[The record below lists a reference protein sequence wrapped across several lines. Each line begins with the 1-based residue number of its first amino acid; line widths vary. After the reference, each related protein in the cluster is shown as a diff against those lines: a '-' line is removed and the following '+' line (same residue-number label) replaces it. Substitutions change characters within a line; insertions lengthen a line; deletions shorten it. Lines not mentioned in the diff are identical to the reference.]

1 MSHHNFT
8 RSFANCTYLLSES
21 EDLEALEVGQVLP
34 PLSALSLLSNGA
46 LSPLSIDLVL
56 LPELLDGA
64 SAGSAGEFGNDEGG
78 ESGVSERKGVTR
90 NDLVLLGGRTVNQD
104 L

>member
-1 MSHHNFT
+1 MSHHKFT

-21 EDLEALEVGQVLP
+21 ENLEALEVGQVLP
-34 PLSALSLLSNGA
+34 PLSALSLLSNAA

-64 SAGSAGEFGNDEGG
+64 TAGSAGEFGNDEGG
-78 ESGVSERKGVTR
+78 ESGVSERKGVTG